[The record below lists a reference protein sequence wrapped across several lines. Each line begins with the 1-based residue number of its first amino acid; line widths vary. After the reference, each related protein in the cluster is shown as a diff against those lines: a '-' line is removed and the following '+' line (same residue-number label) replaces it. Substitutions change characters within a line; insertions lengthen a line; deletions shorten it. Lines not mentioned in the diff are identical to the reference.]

1 MPISKSLVQPFR
13 KPMVL
18 VGSGFRGFFA
28 PYVQGATPAPTVFDP
43 ARQGRFDTNSPPA
56 GWFDLGWVEQLR
68 RSPAGGIGQIRSGYR
83 GAIRAQY
90 RGEIGSSIELEFRE
104 WGKLQMALASGT
116 THFNILKSASGS
128 AQQPLGGTPTAAVAL
143 DTGSTA
149 SSLVLTAGGGAQFQV
164 GQFVA
169 VDVDYSG
176 QSGYVG
182 SGLQASY
189 VPAGSVSDVDFIR
202 RVTFN
207 VGLIK
212 QIASDTLTLDQPLL
226 GGVPPAN
233 AKVQAVTGFASR
245 EGSSFLPSWSA
256 IFVVDTIDGAQL
268 YYYYPQ
274 LSIANDR
281 EDSSFDVENA
291 GAATVRGHALHAE
304 FNALA
309 FEDPVDGETVVCYRG
324 FFPASGAQAY

>member
-28 PYVQGATPAPTVFDP
+28 PYVQGATPTPTVFDP
-43 ARQGRFDTNSPPA
+43 ARQGRFDTNTPPS
-56 GWFDLGWVEQLR
+56 GWYDLGWIEQLR
-68 RSPAGGIGQIRSGYR
+68 RSPSGRIGQIRSGYR
-83 GAIRAQY
+83 GAVRAQY
-90 RGEIGSSIELEFRE
+90 RGEVGSSVEFEFRE
-104 WGKLQMALASGT
+104 WGKLQMALAGGT
-116 THFNILKSASGS
+116 THFNILKAAAGS
-128 AQQPLGGTPTAAVAL
+128 AQQPLGGSPTAAVAL
-143 DTGSTA
+143 GGGSTA
-149 SSLVLTAGGGAQFQV
+149 TSIVLTAGGGAQFQV
-164 GQFVA
+164 GQYIA
-169 VDVDYSG
+169 VDLDYSG
-176 QSGYVG
+176 QTGYVG
-182 SGLQASY
+182 SGLQASL

-212 QIASDTLTLDQPLL
+212 QIATDTLTLDQPLL
-226 GGVPPAN
+226 GGAPAAG
-233 AKVQAVTGFASR
+233 AKAQAVTGFANR

-256 IFVVDTIDGAQL
+256 VFVVDTIDGAQL

-274 LSIANDR
+274 LSIAGDR
-281 EDSSFDVENA
+281 EETTFDVENS
-291 GAATVRGHALHAE
+291 GAATARGHALHAE

>member
-28 PYVQGATPAPTVFDP
+28 PFVQGATPAPTIFDP
-43 ARQGRFDTNSPPA
+43 ARQGRFDTHAPPS
-56 GWFDLGWVEQLR
+56 GWFDLGWIEQLR
-68 RSPAGGIGQIRSGYR
+68 RSPSGRIGQIRSGYR

-90 RGEIGSSIELEFRE
+90 RGEVGSGIEFEFRE

-116 THFNILKSASGS
+116 THFNILKAASGA
-128 AQQPLGGTPTAAVAL
+128 AQQPLGGSPTAPVAL
-143 DTGSTA
+143 GSGSTA
-149 SSLVLTAGGGAQFQV
+149 TSLVLATGGGAQFQA

-169 VDVDYSG
+169 VDVDYTG

-182 SGLQASY
+182 SGLQASF
-189 VPAGSVSDVDFIR
+189 VPAGSVSDADFIR

-207 VGLIK
+207 VGLIE
-212 QIASDTLTLDQPLL
+212 QIATDTLTLNQPLL
-226 GGVPPAN
+226 GGVPPSS

-274 LSIANDR
+274 LSISGER
-281 EDSSFDVENA
+281 EEGSFEVENA
-291 GAATVRGHALHAE
+291 GAATVRGHSLHAE

-309 FEDPVDGETVVCYRG
+309 FDDPVDGETVVCYRG
-324 FFPASGAQAY
+324 FFPAPGSQAY